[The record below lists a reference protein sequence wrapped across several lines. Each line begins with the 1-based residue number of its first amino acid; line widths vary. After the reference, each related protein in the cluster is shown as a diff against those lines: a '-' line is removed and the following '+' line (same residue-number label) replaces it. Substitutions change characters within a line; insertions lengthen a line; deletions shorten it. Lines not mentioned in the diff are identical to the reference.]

1 MKSMKLA
8 VAAIAIVSAGAI
20 SAPVALAGSA
30 KYEAAKPAKPNI
42 VGVAASNKDF
52 STLVTAVK
60 AADLVSTLASDGPF
74 TVFAPTNDAF
84 AKVPEATL
92 TSLLQPEN
100 KDALT
105 GVLTYH
111 VVAGKVKAA
120 DLLHLIE
127 ENDGYAKIETVNG
140 GKLKA
145 KVMDGNVFLIDENG
159 NKSQVTATDIK
170 ASNGVVHEID
180 TVVLPK

>member
-8 VAAIAIVSAGAI
+8 LAAIAIVSAGSI
-20 SAPVALAGSA
+20 TAPVAFAGSA
-30 KYEAAKPAKPNI
+30 KYDASKPAKPNI

-52 STLVTAVK
+52 STLVSAVK
-60 AADLVSTLASDGPF
+60 AADLVNTLASDGPF
-74 TVFAPTNDAF
+74 TVFAPTNAAF
-84 AKVPEATL
+84 SKVPEDTL
-92 TSLLQPEN
+92 NSLLEPEN

-120 DLLHLIE
+120 DLLHMIE
-127 ENDGYAKIETVNG
+127 DNGGYTKVETVNG
-140 GKLKA
+140 AKLKA
-145 KVMDGNVFLIDENG
+145 KVIDGSVVLIDENG
-159 NKSQVTATDIK
+159 NKSKVTATDIS
-170 ASNGVVHEID
+170 ASNGVVHVID